1 MQVQQYWWKKSKGW
15 QPNLLENIEP
25 EVQLVL
31 VFGSTAVLQNQ
42 EILEPIKITY
52 PEAIFLG
59 CSTAGE
65 ICGTQVLDDSLV
77 VTAVKFVHTSLQG
90 AKIKL
95 DRQTQESSFQ
105 AGERLAK
112 SLPVAG
118 LTHIFLL
125 SDGLAIN
132 GSELVKGLAHQL
144 PASVTIT
151 GGLAGDGASF
161 AKTLVLW
168 DGVAEVDTI
177 AAVGFYGDALR
188 VGYGSLGGWS
198 PFGPE
203 RRITKSQGNVLYE
216 LDGESALGLYKK
228 YLGEQAVGLPATG
241 LLFPL
246 GLRLDQGDELLVR
259 TILAVNETD
268 QSLTFAGDVPNGALV
283 QLMKASFDNLVA
295 GAIAAATTSYVAA
308 EQTAPEL
315 AILISCVGRKLVL
328 KQQVE
333 EEVEGVQ
340 SVLGVQSTM
349 TGFYS
354 YGEISPFKPGV
365 PCELHNQTMTI
376 TTFTEV

>member
-1 MQVQQYWWKKSKGW
+1 MQVQQYWWKESKGW
-15 QPNLLENIEP
+15 RPNLLEKIEP
-25 EVQLVL
+25 DVQLVL

-42 EILEPIKITY
+42 EILEPIKTIY
-52 PEAIFLG
+52 PEATFLG

-65 ICGTQVLDDSLV
+65 ICGTQVFDDSLV
-77 VTAVKFVHTSLQG
+77 VTAIQFYRTRLQG

-95 DRQTQESSFQ
+95 DRQAAESSFQ

-112 SLPVAG
+112 SLPFTD
-118 LTHIFLL
+118 LTHVFLL
-125 SDGLAIN
+125 SDGLAVN

-144 PASVTIT
+144 PPSVTIT

-177 AAVGFYGDALR
+177 AAVGFYGEALR

-203 RRITKSQGNVLYE
+203 RRITKSQGNILYE
-216 LDGESALGLYKK
+216 LDGESALSLYKK
-228 YLGEQAVGLPATG
+228 YLGEQAAGLPATG

-246 GLRLDQGDELLVR
+246 GLRLEQGEELLVR
-259 TILAVNETD
+259 TILAVNEVD
-268 QSLTFAGDVPNGALV
+268 QSLTFAGDVPEGALV

-295 GAIAAATTSYVAA
+295 GAIAAATTSYVAT

-340 SVLGVQSTM
+340 SVLGVQSAM